1 MVQGHDA
8 NASSEQ
14 FPEYSMQDLEHLRQQ
29 IHVDNGDSLKHRMCD
44 VQVLQIAFLEFHHV
58 LKAFSLCPR
67 PGCAD
72 KTGVDIDADAACAR
86 APSGERH
93 PAVAAAEIEQP
104 NRPDIAAKGIIDEF
118 SGIVPLVTWGCF
130 QLGRERAMQRRLQTI
145 KSHENKIQ

>member
-44 VQVLQIAFLEFHHV
+44 VQVLQIAFLEFNHV
-58 LKAFSLCPR
+58 LKAFSLSPR

-72 KTGVDIDADAACAR
+72 KTGVCLLYTS
-86 APSGERH
+86 PSPRDVEESRM
-93 PAVAAAEIEQP
+93 PSSA
-104 NRPDIAAKGIIDEF
+104 
-118 SGIVPLVTWGCF
+118 
-130 QLGRERAMQRRLQTI
+130 
-145 KSHENKIQ
+145 